1 MKRIINMDDSIF
13 PPSPL
18 KKGKKFKTHK
28 AFKKEIE
35 QFNLKEKN
43 GIPLELSINAKASTG
58 IRVPELRGLSMRRAM
73 STLNKKGIVSHM
85 IGSGKVAWQ
94 NPAPG
99 TLVQTGTICKVG
111 LK

>member
-1 MKRIINMDDSIF
+1 MWIGDNKFIQASKNVRI
-13 PPSPL
+13 
-18 KKGKKFKTHK
+18 
-28 AFKKEIE
+28 
-35 QFNLKEKN
+35 
-43 GIPLELSINAKASTG
+43 
-58 IRVPELRGLSMRRAM
+58 PELRGLSMRNAM
-73 STLNKKGIVSHM
+73 NKLNTKGIVSRM